1 MFPNKV
7 NRSRWQICLHSYN
20 SLRFQYH
27 FVIHFN
33 NSRNSKTTAVLIGCF
48 FIEQSSYTGS
58 MRWVANKWRKGQ
70 NLFIHRSVQ
79 QMDIIMSFWQYGGR
93 RRSYRCCESRN
104 PAEHTLLH
112 QDVVWCLGPH
122 RVSPKPYHWSV
133 FFGNL
138 VLLPGTLRLSRFCGV
153 DVLYSPFHLHNPQ
166 TDRPLGQIQNV
177 LDLTTSHHSSCRLR
191 TGSYRVFYWLHPC
204 INLC

>member
-1 MFPNKV
+1 M

-70 NLFIHRSVQ
+70 NLFVHRSGRCTAHAVHLCNLPLQ
-79 QMDIIMSFWQYGGR
+79 LHADLSVSFRNGHNHWILYPEGSVYSSGLSLQECSFWLGSKKVRFYGRGL
-93 RRSYRCCESRN
+93 RSEFKGI
-104 PAEHTLLH
+104 E
-112 QDVVWCLGPH
+112 Q
-122 RVSPKPYHWSV
+122 
-133 FFGNL
+133 
-138 VLLPGTLRLSRFCGV
+138 
-153 DVLYSPFHLHNPQ
+153 
-166 TDRPLGQIQNV
+166 
-177 LDLTTSHHSSCRLR
+177 
-191 TGSYRVFYWLHPC
+191 WL
-204 INLC
+204 N